1 MEASELTA
9 WVVTLLT
16 QASNGAAGAIGGA
29 AGAEASRLVRD
40 RLQASPEGRAA
51 LGPENGA
58 AGETERQV
66 TAVLD
71 ADPDLARR
79 LEHLRELAQRQPSVA
94 PYAGRNINQAH
105 IGDRARNNTIAF
117 GPLTLRKDQLTPT
130 TVTALLMAV
139 ALVLGLAV
147 YGLVQAAG
155 GGDRAAS
162 REGASAGVIGGAY
175 GDGSDVPL
183 TGGEAGAEDGGGE
196 AGAEDGGGGEAAPVR
211 DLELAKAILP
221 DLQSMPAGWSLAEE
235 AETQEVTSDNCS
247 GDCGGLLSEGDVTY
261 AVSDGS
267 DRADIKVE
275 AYETVDAAVKGYEE
289 RVGNVGSGDDVAS
302 MSLEQIGDESTA
314 FSQQEYTGSAYTYA
328 MATVVRAG
336 TVVIRVSYGGGYDEL
351 DSAVLSGIARAVA
364 ERAAQAQNGD
374 QPSAAFAEAP

>member
-51 LGPENGA
+51 LDPENGA

-94 PYAGRNINQAH
+94 PYAGRDINQAH
-105 IGDRARNNTIAF
+105 IGDRAKNNTIAF

-130 TVTALLMAV
+130 TVTALLLAV

-155 GGDRAAS
+155 GGDRDAS

-183 TGGEAGAEDGGGE
+183 TGGEAGAE
-196 AGAEDGGGGEAAPVR
+196 GGGGGGGGRAAPVT
-211 DLELAKAILP
+211 DLELAKGILP

-261 AVSDGS
+261 AVPDGS

-275 AYETVDAAVKGYEE
+275 AYETVDAAVKGYED
-289 RVGNVGSGDDVAS
+289 RVGSVGSGDDVAS

-314 FSQQEYTGSAYTYA
+314 FSQQEYTGSEYTYA

-336 TVVIRVSYGGGYDEL
+336 TVVIRVTYGGGYDEL
-351 DSAVLSGIARAVA
+351 NSAVLSGIARAVA
-364 ERAAQAQNGD
+364 ERAGQAQNGD